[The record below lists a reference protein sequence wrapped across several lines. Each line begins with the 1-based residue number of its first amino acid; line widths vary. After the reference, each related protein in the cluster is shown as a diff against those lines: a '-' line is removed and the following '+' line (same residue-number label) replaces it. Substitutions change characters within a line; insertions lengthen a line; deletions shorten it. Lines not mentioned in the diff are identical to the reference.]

1 MQGIYLAA
9 CKARHLGYDIVY
21 QDVDAKYHCDI
32 GGDMLEVDLSPYDF
46 IIATPPCNWWSQAN
60 PYYWFSEYA
69 LKTRHLLPLTLI
81 KLSKLGKPFIVEGV
95 KNLKRY
101 KENHIFKICEKFGIS
116 YQVVGR
122 HIYFSNV
129 IVDLSCPQIQDFR
142 YGGVRVNNDGYN
154 QGGTNVHNCL
164 EIWLK
169 EVHKDAKS

>member
-1 MQGIYLAA
+1 M
-9 CKARHLGYDIVY
+9 
-21 QDVDAKYHCDI
+21 
-32 GGDMLEVDLSPYDF
+32 
-46 IIATPPCNWWSQAN
+46 
-60 PYYWFSEYA
+60 
-69 LKTRHLLPLTLI
+69 
-81 KLSKLGKPFIVEGV
+81 
-95 KNLKRY
+95 KRY

-129 IVDLSCPQIQDFR
+129 IVDLSCPQIQDLR

-154 QGGTNVHNCL
+154 QCGTNVHNCL